1 MRWKLLLTAA
11 LIVILSGFAYY
22 YFFND
27 SSTSNFKVDSVLIKT
42 AIKLEG
48 SYEGQIRITN
58 NADRRIFDINV
69 NGLDKILSASGKTIE
84 LKEGETK
91 SVTLRFSNE
100 GNFSGGVYTG
110 TIEISSSGEKKIIP
124 VIVEIESGEVIFD
137 SNTALFPSGKI
148 FPGDKINAEIKVFDL
163 SSTGTANVEADY
175 FIKDFSGK
183 IIISEK
189 ENIVVKDN
197 VLITK
202 SFNLPRDAEIQ
213 EYVFAVIL
221 RYKNSAAVSTSFF
234 SVNEKNSAFVFS
246 GDSSYM
252 LIIILFLI
260 FIFGA
265 FVFYSFYSKDKIL
278 QGLKREYKKE
288 LEEQERYLE
297 EKEKQNSLLLKT
309 EEERELNKRLFIGLR
324 KKRRNYIKEVH
335 AKRVKEIKRLKKSNK
350 SEEMRKQIE
359 QWKKKGYNTSVF
371 EGEMRAPSI
380 NDIKKQIE
388 QWKKKGYNT
397 SILDNRKV

>member
-1 MRWKLLLTAA
+1 MRWK
-11 LIVILSGFAYY
+11 ILSAIAVIAILLCGAYLYFTNSKDEGFQ
-22 YFFND
+22 
-27 SSTSNFKVDSVLIKT
+27 VDSLLIKT
-42 AIKLEG
+42 AIKSNG
-48 SYEGQIRITN
+48 GYEGQIKITN
-58 NADRRIFDINV
+58 I
-69 NGLDKILSASGKTIE
+69 GDKSNFELKIRGPENILSASEKSFKLEKGQ
-84 LKEGETK
+84 TK
-91 SVTLRFSNE
+91 NIVLRFSNNE
-100 GNFSGGVYTG
+100 GISGGVYTG
-110 TIEISSSGEKKIIP
+110 IIEISSSGMKKEIP
-124 VIVEIESGEVIFD
+124 VIVEIESDDVLFD

-148 FPGDKINAEIKVFDL
+148 SSGDKINAEIKVFDL
-163 SSTGTANVEADY
+163 SDIGAANVDTEY

-183 IIISEK
+183 TLISEK
-189 ENIVVKDN
+189 ESISIKDS

-202 SFNLPRDAEIQ
+202 SFNLPKDAEIQ
-213 EYVFAVIL
+213 DYVFAVVL
-221 RYKNSAAVSTSFF
+221 KYKNSLAVSTSFF
-234 SVNEKNSAFVFS
+234 SVEKKSQTFYFS
-246 GDSSYM
+246 GEEPY
-252 LIIILFLI
+252 LFIIILFLI
-260 FIFGA
+260 LALSIFIF
-265 FVFYSFYSKDKIL
+265 YIFYSKDKAL
-278 QGLKREYKKE
+278 QELKKEYKKE
-288 LEEQERYLE
+288 LEEQEKYLE